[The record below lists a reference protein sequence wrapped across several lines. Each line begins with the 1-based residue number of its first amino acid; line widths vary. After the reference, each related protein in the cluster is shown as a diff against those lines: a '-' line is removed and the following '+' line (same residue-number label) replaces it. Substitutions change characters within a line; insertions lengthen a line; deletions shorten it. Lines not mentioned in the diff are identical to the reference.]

1 MSEVVQNVTAK
12 VTECVTMP
20 QEKSRQRHR
29 CVEIFTQKLSPPS
42 SALSAPGFRGVGG
55 VCQSHSVCLDDSG
68 PLCCVL
74 LIERVTVPRPHP
86 SPHPPD
92 VGLQRSSLWCPPCD
106 PPPPPPDPLCRI
118 PVTRV
123 DFFRSR

>member
-1 MSEVVQNVTAK
+1 
-12 VTECVTMP
+12 MP

-29 CVEIFTQKLSPPS
+29 CVEIFTQKLSPS

-55 VCQSHSVCLDDSG
+55 VCQSHSVRLDDSG

-86 SPHPPD
+86 HPYPHPPMWASK
-92 VGLQRSSLWCPPCD
+92 GQASGALPAT
-106 PPPPPPDPLCRI
+106 PPP
-118 PVTRV
+118 
-123 DFFRSR
+123 